1 MNRPRLQS
9 KPARAILVLSAAV
22 LMAGCASYYPY
33 SGGDGVYYG
42 KSYDRYGHG
51 YKPHY
56 GHAGYRYNYYRHDYV
71 HRFVPWWSGYG
82 RYHHGYRQHDS
93 GRHHDH
99 RDDRHHERDT
109 ADRSGDAARE
119 LQRVTDQQRR
129 RALLNRSD
137 STSGAT
143 VRSSSSSRSAPE
155 RSVNRSATNTN
166 SAREQL
172 RRASPNDGH
181 GGGGSGP
188 APRSSARTE
197 SRSEGGLRTPEKRDR

>member
-22 LMAGCASYYPY
+22 LVAGCASYYPY
-33 SGGDGVYYG
+33 SGGGGVYYG

-93 GRHHDH
+93 GRHHDR
-99 RDDRHHERDT
+99 RDDHHDRDT

-119 LQRVTDQQRR
+119 LRRVTDQQRR
-129 RALLNRSD
+129 RALLNRGD
-137 STSGAT
+137 STSGTT
-143 VRSSSSSRSAPE
+143 VRSSRSAPE

-172 RRASPNDGH
+172 RRASPNRSH

-188 APRSSARTE
+188 ATRSSAGTE